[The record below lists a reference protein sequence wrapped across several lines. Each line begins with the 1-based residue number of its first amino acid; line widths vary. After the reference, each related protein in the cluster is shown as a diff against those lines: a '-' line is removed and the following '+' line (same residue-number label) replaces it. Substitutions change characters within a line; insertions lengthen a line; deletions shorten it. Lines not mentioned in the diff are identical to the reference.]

1 MEFKQE
7 ETPLSLACG
16 GGFAGLL
23 QALLRHAARN
33 RPSTAGDAPGRDDE
47 WLAFLFALGAA
58 FDEAQRDGSVCLTL
72 DAVMGALEAVLSPA
86 ADELE
91 DAPEAGLTEE
101 ALLAKAAARPDWRA
115 KLERA
120 LRRAGRLSAILAGRP
135 LPHLR
140 AAATAGLVRLARLGL
155 LGDHGVFAVP
165 SAPYPLVLDL
175 KAGLP
180 AHKSPSDED
189 LERGAKTLAAAL
201 ERVRVI
207 EGLRLYCAR
216 EAFEEMQ
223 LALKLASLAKAPARR
238 LKPEMLER
246 IDALAT
252 RLGADKP
259 QRDALE
265 LAVKRRFAVICGGPG
280 TGKTTTVIQILECLF
295 AENPSLTVALAAPT
309 GKATSRMRQSIS
321 AGLARE
327 GAETLFAHVRGA
339 ADGDEHGG
347 EARIREHTIHKWLTI
362 PTASGRRPGP
372 ASPLAASVLVVD
384 EASMM
389 DIHLAA
395 RLFAAVDEDARVIIL
410 GDMHQLAAVGP
421 GAVFADISDREGPLG
436 ASVAQ
441 LRTSRR
447 FPEGTVIDRLAKAI
461 NHEGQAESGALGG
474 LFSQD
479 APDAAWEDV
488 KAILSGA
495 APAGDRYAVTWDQ
508 GEFDPQSGLSPA
520 AAAWLEKMAERF
532 TAALLKYIETL
543 ASRKGDAALEA
554 AWQSLWNDGLGRFR
568 ALAAQRRG
576 PMSVEAVN
584 NFMAEKVRS
593 ALAQTPFAADEADEF
608 FPGRVVIVRRNDDML
623 GLFNGDIGIVVPVRG
638 DGGAFARKV
647 RFGDSG
653 IALSPS
659 LLPEHDTAYAMT
671 IHQSQGS
678 EFDDVAVFLP
688 VNPESG
694 LATRELL
701 YTGVTRT
708 KSTVAIFGSEA
719 SLRNSVETP
728 TRRAGGLA
736 ARLEEAFAIL
746 RQRKTVKP

>member
-1 MEFKQE
+1 MAFTQQE
-7 ETPLSLACG
+7 TTALSLACG

-33 RPSTAGDAPGRDDE
+33 RGSASDAAEAPERDDE

-86 ADELE
+86 ADALE

-101 ALLAKAAARPDWRA
+101 ALLAKADVAPDWSA

-120 LRRAGRLSAILAGRP
+120 LRRSGRLSAILAGRP
-135 LPHLR
+135 LPRLR
-140 AAATAGLVRLARLGL
+140 AAAAAGLVRLARLGL
-155 LGDHGVFAVP
+155 LGDHGVFAMP
-165 SAPYPLVLDL
+165 AAPYPLVLDL

-180 AHKSPSDED
+180 ALKSPTAEE
-189 LERGAKTLAAAL
+189 LEHGAETLAAAL
-201 ERVRVI
+201 ERMRVI

-223 LALKLASLAKAPARR
+223 LALKLAALAKAPARR
-238 LKPEMLER
+238 LKPETLDR
-246 IDALAT
+246 IDALASS
-252 RLGADKP
+252 LGADKP

-309 GKATSRMRQSIS
+309 GKAASRMRQSIS

-327 GAETLFAHVRGA
+327 GAETLFAHVRAA
-339 ADGDEHGG
+339 ADGD

-372 ASPLAASVLVVD
+372 DSPLSASVLVVD

-395 RLFAAVDEDARVIIL
+395 RLFAAVGEDARVIIL

-421 GAVFADISDREGPLG
+421 GAVFADISDRDGPLG

-461 NHEGQAESGALGG
+461 NHEASAGSGELGG

-479 APDAAWEDV
+479 TPDAAWEDV
-488 KAILSGA
+488 KAILSGE

-508 GEFDPQSGLSPA
+508 GAYEPQSGLSPA
-520 AAAWLEKMAERF
+520 ATAWLDKMAERF
-532 TAALLKYIETL
+532 TTALLNYVEAL
-543 ASRKGDAALEA
+543 LSRRDASALEA

-584 NFMAEKVRS
+584 NFMADRVRS
-593 ALAQTPFAADEADEF
+593 ALAATPFAADETDEF

-638 DGGAFARKV
+638 EGGAFARKV

-719 SLRNSVETP
+719 SLRHAVETP

-736 ARLEEAFAIL
+736 ARLEEAFDTL
-746 RQRKTVKP
+746 RQAKAVKR